1 MPVSLA
7 ESKNN
12 AQTDYDPAVIDE
24 FRKESAIL
32 DSLTFDDSVNPSGGG
47 GTLVYGY
54 RRQITQSGAA
64 FRAINSEYTPGEITT
79 KPYTVELVPLGGSFE
94 VDRVVAKVGPA
105 ASGAVQ
111 INLLE
116 KIKSTRARFQDAV
129 INGDVTGAEADAAD
143 GFDGLNVALANSST
157 EIGADAVVDWSAL
170 TGVNNND
177 ASMSA
182 LDTLDEF
189 LSVLDGTPTII
200 IGNRNALARVRSIAR
215 RAGMFTQNPVE
226 GLVGAGGRPITRET
240 YGGIIFADAGEK
252 AASSNLIVPN
262 ETRNTKWAITAS
274 GTGSFKLRVG
284 GQTTDAI
291 NVSAGAVDDPTAALE
306 ALSLVGD
313 GGVNVTGSNK
323 KLEFGRAVKVEV
335 VEVDT
340 ATVSIA
346 TDSGVGGD
354 NLTDLYAYRVAT
366 NGFHGVSMV
375 GGQLVQTWL
384 PDFNSA
390 GAVKKGEVEL
400 GPVAVALK
408 ATKAAAVLRNIKV
421 K

>member
-157 EIGADAVVDWSAL
+157 EVGADAVADWSAL
-170 TGVNNND
+170 TGV
-177 ASMSA
+177 
-182 LDTLDEF
+182 
-189 LSVLDGTPTII
+189 
-200 IGNRNALARVRSIAR
+200 
-215 RAGMFTQNPVE
+215 
-226 GLVGAGGRPITRET
+226 
-240 YGGIIFADAGEK
+240 
-252 AASSNLIVPN
+252 
-262 ETRNTKWAITAS
+262 
-274 GTGSFKLRVG
+274 
-284 GQTTDAI
+284 
-291 NVSAGAVDDPTAALE
+291 
-306 ALSLVGD
+306 
-313 GGVNVTGSNK
+313 
-323 KLEFGRAVKVEV
+323 
-335 VEVDT
+335 
-340 ATVSIA
+340 
-346 TDSGVGGD
+346 
-354 NLTDLYAYRVAT
+354 
-366 NGFHGVSMV
+366 
-375 GGQLVQTWL
+375 
-384 PDFNSA
+384 
-390 GAVKKGEVEL
+390 
-400 GPVAVALK
+400 
-408 ATKAAAVLRNIKV
+408 
-421 K
+421 